1 MPVNT
6 YLVEAPD
13 GVVIVDGMLTV
24 TDAGRVGKEVKGW
37 TSAALYAIAIPLA
50 FVREELAQA
59 LYVVVAIMWLVP
71 DRRIELRMQR

>member
-1 MPVNT
+1 VLERLIIADQGPRSK
-6 YLVEAPD
+6 LA
-13 GVVIVDGMLTV
+13 
-24 TDAGRVGKEVKGW
+24 AAVGKEVKGW